1 MKEIT
6 IAMKDQGKGRLQF
19 IKNVTLVGIGIG
31 LAGPLSSLYGRRNL
45 IEKTRVG
52 MIGLDSSH
60 STSFAKLLNA
70 PDVGD
75 AYGGF
80 RIVAAY
86 PKGSTEIKSSAD
98 RIPEYTKK
106 IKEYGVEI
114 VDSIEDLL
122 KKVDVVFLVTN
133 DGRLHLEQ
141 ALPVINAKM
150 PLYIDKPMTASLKD
164 AIAIFD
170 VAKQNSVPVFSSS
183 SLRFVDNLQEVAHGK
198 FGKVLG
204 ADIFSPASIEKHH
217 PDLFWYGIHAVEILY
232 TAMGT
237 GCKTVSRVHSEGTD
251 IVVGTWNDGRIGVVR
266 GTRTGLHE
274 YGGTIYSE
282 KENVTVGKNEGY
294 GNMLKSIAEFFKT
307 GIPPVTSEETL
318 ELLAFMEAA
327 DASKRK
333 KGKPVSI
340 EAIFKKAKKGK
351 K

>member
-1 MKEIT
+1 ME
-6 IAMKDQGKGRLQF
+6 KDQLSRSKF
-19 IKNVTLVGIGIG
+19 IKNLSITAAAIG
-31 LAGPLSSLYGRRNL
+31 LSGSFSSLYGR
-45 IEKTRVG
+45 KTQIDNKRIG

-60 STSFAKLLNA
+60 ATSFAKLLNA
-70 PDVGD
+70 PDAGD
-75 AYGGF
+75 TYGGY

-86 PKGSTEIKSSAD
+86 PKGSTGIRSSAD
-98 RIPEYTKK
+98 RIPEYTKR

-114 VDSIEDLL
+114 SDSIESLL
-122 KKVDVVFLVTN
+122 KRVDVVLLITN

-141 ALPVINAKM
+141 ALPVIKAKL

-170 VAKQNSVPVFSSS
+170 AAKQNSVPVFSSS
-183 SLRFVDNLQEVAHGK
+183 SLRFVSNLQEVTKGK

-204 ADIFSPASIEKHH
+204 ADTFSPASIEKNH
-217 PDLFWYGIHAVEILY
+217 PDLFWYGIHAVEMLY

-251 IVVGTWNDGRIGVVR
+251 IVTGIWNDGRIGVVR
-266 GTRTGLHE
+266 GTRTGIHE
-274 YGGTIYSE
+274 YGGTIYLE
-282 KENVTVGKNEGY
+282 KENITIGKNEGY
-294 GNMLKSIAEFFKT
+294 ANMLKSVAEFFKT
-307 GIPPVTSEETL
+307 GIPPVTAEETL

-340 EAIFKKAKKGK
+340 ESVFKKARKGK
-351 K
+351 